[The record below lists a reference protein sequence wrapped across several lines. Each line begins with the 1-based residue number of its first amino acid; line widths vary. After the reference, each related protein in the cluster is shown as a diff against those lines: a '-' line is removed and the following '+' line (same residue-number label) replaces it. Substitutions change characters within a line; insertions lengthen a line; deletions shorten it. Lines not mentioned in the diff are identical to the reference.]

1 MMAAQREKQAKLEEY
16 NKRQLAIG
24 FRPPVLSSKRGLP
37 LLPQQEYLQATAGDP
52 RRSMADVDEEGNAD
66 LLNEARKVGRAEDED
81 EEEVDGLTMGQFVR
95 SMLRILTKP
104 QE

>member
-1 MMAAQREKQAKLEEY
+1 
-16 NKRQLAIG
+16 
-24 FRPPVLSSKRGLP
+24 
-37 LLPQQEYLQATAGDP
+37 
-52 RRSMADVDEEGNAD
+52 MADVEEEGNAD